1 MKGYLKSISFHLRIP
16 ETGEKINC
24 KVNRRKEIKNRA
36 ETNKFKAENQQMKP
50 PQPTTTIHLLFEEV
64 NNIDKILA
72 RNQKNNKKKK
82 LLLIS

>member
-1 MKGYLKSISFHLRIP
+1 MKGYLKSTSFHLRIP

-36 ETNKFKAENQQMKP
+36 ETNKFKAENKQMKP
-50 PQPTTTIHLLFEEV
+50 TKTTKHLLSEEV
-64 NNIDKILA
+64 NNIDKFLA
-72 RNQKNNKKKK
+72 RNQKHNKKKN